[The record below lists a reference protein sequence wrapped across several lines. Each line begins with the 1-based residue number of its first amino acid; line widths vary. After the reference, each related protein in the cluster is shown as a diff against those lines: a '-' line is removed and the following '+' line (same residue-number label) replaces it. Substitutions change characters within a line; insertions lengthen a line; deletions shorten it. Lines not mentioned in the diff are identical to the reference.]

1 MIYYLIN
8 IHIMALKETLP
19 QGSKLLTWLDN
30 SDFEQPK
37 QQQLIIPPFMY
48 TIMVSLIWEC
58 KQLQELFEKKN
69 AVIARLN
76 AIFHQ
81 EKLEKTKRA
90 INAQIIYDNN
100 QLRQIYEKLR
110 MKKIQ
115 LHSAQTVLKQIPIA
129 IHKDLLVKA
138 AKYYCMMRKTNPH
151 DGWFKTIHVQISQ
164 EIKYVNHYEFHVME
178 EYKL

>member
-1 MIYYLIN
+1 
-8 IHIMALKETLP
+8 MALKETLP
-19 QGSKLLTWLDN
+19 KGSKLLTWLDN

-37 QQQLIIPPFMY
+37 QQQHQQPMVSPVIPPFMY

-58 KQLQELFEKKN
+58 KKQQALFEKQN
-69 AVIARLN
+69 AVIAHFT
-76 AIFHQ
+76 AIFHR
-81 EKLEKTKRA
+81 EKFEKTKIA
-90 INAQIIYDNN
+90 INAQIIIYNN
-100 QLRQIYEKLR
+100 QLRKIYETLR

-138 AKYYCMMRKTNPH
+138 AKYYCMMRKNNPQ
-151 DGWFKTIHVQISQ
+151 DEWFKSIHIQISQ